1 MIGYASFAPTNQKH
15 SKDEEGMYANLKRQ
29 VFNLTHELDDTEST
43 TYLTPT
49 ADNHLEL
56 NDNTASIAQEKEM
69 QQQLHREHFQHKRQ
83 LKLQLKEQLEEK

>member
-1 MIGYASFAPTNQKH
+1 MIGYIPFAPTNQKH

-43 TYLTPT
+43 TFAPT

-56 NDNTASIAQEKEM
+56 NDNTASIAQENATTIASRTLSAQATIKATTT
-69 QQQLHREHFQHKRQ
+69 KNN
-83 LKLQLKEQLEEK
+83 LKKMN